1 MKLPF
6 HDPRSERLEAALRAG
21 ARDFGPT
28 PPPELRARILA
39 RLRAT
44 PRTPLAP
51 APAGRERAGTWLAAA
66 AAVLVLGG
74 AWWLTRAIGPALP
87 GAPALVRLTRG
98 VFGAGRGVLTLP
110 HEAED
115 SLRVEAER
123 LLADTTRAAQ
133 LVVRGLPGPLRQRL
147 EQM

>member
-6 HDPRSERLEAALRAG
+6 HDPRSARLEAGLRSA
-21 ARDFGPT
+21 AREFGPT

-39 RLRAT
+39 AVQRA
-44 PRTPLAP
+44 PRAVPVP
-51 APAGRERAGTWLAAA
+51 APVAHERAGTWLAVA
-66 AAVLVLGG
+66 AAVLVLCG
-74 AWWLTRAIGPALP
+74 AWWLARASGSAPASGPAF
-87 GAPALVRLTRG
+87 VRLTRG
-98 VFGAGRGVLTLP
+98 VFGAGRGVLALP
-110 HEAED
+110 QEAED
-115 SLRVEAER
+115 SLRSEAER